1 MGKKFTCVGDEAND
15 DGALLTMP
23 LVLPF
28 IFFLSDSSFSFAFF
42 FCYGLLVFSLALSV
56 LSLSTGFDPLFF
68 FFVFHFVCLCVFSL
82 VFLLWS
88 VVQGAGIIRDEV
100 GASALAGQCFP
111 LLFFPLFILWSSFPG
126 SFFLSFCS
134 PVFARSPFCLLS
146 PLLSF
151 PLNFVAF
158 LWPL

>member
-68 FFVFHFVCLCVFSL
+68 SSFFILFVCVSFRLCF
-82 VFLLWS
+82 FY
-88 VVQGAGIIRDEV
+88 D
-100 GASALAGQCFP
+100 
-111 LLFFPLFILWSSFPG
+111 LLFRGL
-126 SFFLSFCS
+126 
-134 PVFARSPFCLLS
+134 V
-146 PLLSF
+146 
-151 PLNFVAF
+151 
-158 LWPL
+158 